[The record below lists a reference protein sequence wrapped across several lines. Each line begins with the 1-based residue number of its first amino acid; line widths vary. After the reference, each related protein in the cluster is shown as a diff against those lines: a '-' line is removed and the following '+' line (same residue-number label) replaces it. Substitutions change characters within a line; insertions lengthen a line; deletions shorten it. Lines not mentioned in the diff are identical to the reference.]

1 MYRLEKA
8 FNEIFSRLKDYRKI
22 KDHLR
27 KLQNGCQTGNGGD
40 LEIYATR
47 NSAIHFWG
55 LLNDLQRHMSMIDG
69 RKNRYYYLLSDVNRT
84 KGLVLERINM
94 DNEAFARTRNNSI
107 LTCLRELFVKIGP
120 EYGFECCEIYHYLAV
135 LETKCIYSDHSS
147 SRLQAASSEIRSL
160 YFLQRDFESHKDSS
174 LRDFAAMNF
183 LNAVR
188 YQAIALLPVWVSY
201 IGASVY

>member
-1 MYRLEKA
+1 LYRLEKA

-27 KLQNGCQTGNGGD
+27 KLQNGCQTGNSGD

-84 KGLVLERINM
+84 KGLVLERIKM
-94 DNEAFARTRNNSI
+94 DNEAFARNSI
-107 LTCLRELFVKIGP
+107 LTCLRELFVKLGP
-120 EYGFECCEIYHYLAV
+120 EYGFECSEIYHYLAV
-135 LETKCIYSDHSS
+135 LETKCIYSDHSP

-160 YFLQRDFESHKDSS
+160 SFLQRDFELHKDSS
-174 LRDFAAMNF
+174 LRGFAAMNF

-188 YQAIALLPVWVSY
+188 HQATTLLPVWLSY
-201 IGASVY
+201 IAPFVY